1 MICSLELYS
10 ERFLTPRIYVMYQHL
25 ITART
30 LPSQSLSRPLQRTHS
45 DAHPELIRSICR
57 LLRVRAVSVSPGF
70 FCGCDGLACRRRVTR
85 RSVGARSTGASAELS
100 ELRAG

>member
-45 DAHPELIRSICR
+45 DAHPELIRWICR

-70 FCGCDGLACRRRVTR
+70 LRMRWTCVPKEGYPSER
-85 RSVGARSTGASAELS
+85 RSPFN
-100 ELRAG
+100 

>member
-1 MICSLELYS
+1 
-10 ERFLTPRIYVMYQHL
+10 MYQHL

-70 FCGCDGLACRRRVTR
+70 FADAMDLRAEGGLPI
-85 RSVGARSTGASAELS
+85 GASEPVQLV
-100 ELRAG
+100 RRQN